1 LGAARRLAKPI
12 AGDSLFWW
20 FESVHFLRGKLLLK
34 PFDQGNSAV
43 ASMLGLMCDGGYAE
57 YCTVDETAFV
67 QVGAIF
73 EPLSCDP

>member
-1 LGAARRLAKPI
+1 
-12 AGDSLFWW
+12 
-20 FESVHFLRGKLLLK
+20 LLN
-34 PFDQGNSAV
+34 PFDQGNAAV

-73 EPLSCDP
+73 RSF